1 MKKIIFVIGI
11 IFVFSLALPMV
22 SFAQAPL
29 ETLSLTGQ
37 GMMGFINSSPDNT
50 AIQSQKAEEQEGKNF
65 LNKLTNKTITC
76 LQLKD
81 VDFDKIGEYFMGQS
95 IGDISRHIIMNEMMK
110 RMMGEQGEEQAHIVM
125 GKRLSGC
132 DTSAAFPSQD
142 AGFIPMMGMMGN
154 WQSYDD
160 NNNYNQP
167 YNFNSM
173 MGSYFG
179 NSMMGFGYGYG
190 AGWLGVILM
199 ILFWVLVILAIVA
212 FVSWLVKQARGI
224 THDNG
229 NQAIDILRE
238 RYAKG
243 EINKEE
249 FKAKKKDLS

>member
-1 MKKIIFVIGI
+1 MKKTIFAIGI
-11 IFVFSLALPMV
+11 TLIFIFSFALPAV

-50 AIQSQKAEEQEGKNF
+50 AIQNQQQEEKEGQKF
-65 LNKLTNKTITC
+65 LDELTDKIITC

-81 VDFDKIGEYFMGQS
+81 ADFEKIGEYFMGQS
-95 IGDISRHIIMNEMMK
+95 IGSTSRHIIMNEMMK

-154 WQSYDD
+154 WQSYD
-160 NNNYNQP
+160 NNDNYNQP

-173 MGSYFG
+173 MGFG
-179 NSMMGFGYGYG
+179 FDRL
-190 AGWLGVILM
+190 GWIFM
-199 ILFWVLVILAIVA
+199 ILWWVLIIIGILL
-212 FVSWLVKQARGI
+212 LVKWLAGQSHI
-224 THDNG
+224 NSDNKKTPLE
-229 NQAIDILRE
+229 ILKE

-249 FKAKKKDLS
+249 FKAKKKDLL